1 MDRRPTK
8 QVLVGKIYAD
18 WCGHCQS
25 LKPEW
30 AKMKR
35 FIKMNM
41 GRMLKN
47 VRVEFIEIEQQQEEA
62 KLNLLNGREE
72 MKTLGKKI
80 GVQGGY
86 PTLFKV
92 CDGMIEY
99 YNGPRV
105 AEAMYKWYMQG
116 CGESGKG
123 VAAPLGPLEKQNK
136 PGKAK
141 MPWAKLPWRGGANKT
156 GKRGRRVQ
164 SGRHT
169 RKQRPWS
176 LSLF

>member
-1 MDRRPTK
+1 
-8 QVLVGKIYAD
+8 
-18 WCGHCQS
+18 
-25 LKPEW
+25 
-30 AKMKR
+30 
-35 FIKMNM
+35 MNM

-62 KLNLLNGREE
+62 KLNQLNGREE
-72 MKTLGKKI
+72 MQKGGKKVS
-80 GVQGGY
+80 VQGGY

-116 CGESGKG
+116 CGESSKG
-123 VAAPLGPLEKQNK
+123 VAAPLGKQREQNK

-141 MPWAKLPWRGGANKT
+141 MHWRGGANKT

-169 RKQRPWS
+169 RKQKPWS

>member
-1 MDRRPTK
+1 MNRRPTK

-35 FIKMNM
+35 FVKMNM

-47 VRVEFIEIEQQQEEA
+47 VRVEFVEIEQQQEEA
-62 KLNLLNGREE
+62 KLKQLNGREE
-72 MKTLGKKI
+72 MQKGGKKV

-123 VAAPLGPLEKQNK
+123 VAAPLGKQREQN
-136 PGKAK
+136 
-141 MPWAKLPWRGGANKT
+141 KLPWRGGKT

>member
-1 MDRRPTK
+1 
-8 QVLVGKIYAD
+8 
-18 WCGHCQS
+18 
-25 LKPEW
+25 
-30 AKMKR
+30 
-35 FIKMNM
+35 
-41 GRMLKN
+41 MLKN

-62 KLNLLNGREE
+62 KLNQLNGREE
-72 MKTLGKKI
+72 MQKGGKKV

-123 VAAPLGPLEKQNK
+123 VAAPLGKQREQNKQNK
-136 PGKAK
+136 QNKLPRTN
-141 MPWAKLPWRGGANKT
+141 LPWRGGKT

>member
-1 MDRRPTK
+1 
-8 QVLVGKIYAD
+8 
-18 WCGHCQS
+18 
-25 LKPEW
+25 
-30 AKMKR
+30 
-35 FIKMNM
+35 
-41 GRMLKN
+41 MLKN

-62 KLNLLNGREE
+62 KLNQLNGREE
-72 MKTLGKKI
+72 MQKGGKKV

-123 VAAPLGPLEKQNK
+123 VAAPLGKQREQNKQNK
-136 PGKAK
+136 NGIG
-141 MPWAKLPWRGGANKT
+141 GGANKT